1 MRRRTAVLLSA
12 AVVAAGIAAAIAP
25 AKHAMSPMKFTA
37 TLTVAQE
44 VPKPHGAPPN
54 AGGTFTATLKG
65 KTMQWKLTF
74 QGLSGAA
81 TQAHIHLGS
90 KGRSGPV
97 LIALCGAGCRSPVS
111 GATIVSPAVVK
122 TLETGATYVN
132 VHTAKNPGGEIRG
145 QLKGSM

>member
-1 MRRRTAVLLSA
+1 MRRRIGVLLSV
-12 AVVAAGIAAAIAP
+12 AVVAAGITGAVALAKPVAGAI
-25 AKHAMSPMKFTA
+25 KFEA
-37 TLTVAQE
+37 TLTAAQE
-44 VPKPHGAPPN
+44 VPKPHGVSSN
-54 AGGTFTATLKG
+54 AGGTFTATLNG

-74 QGLSGAA
+74 KGLTGAA

-90 KGRSGPV
+90 KGRPGPV

-132 VHTAKNPGGEIRG
+132 VHTAKNPAGEIRG
-145 QLKGSM
+145 QLLKG